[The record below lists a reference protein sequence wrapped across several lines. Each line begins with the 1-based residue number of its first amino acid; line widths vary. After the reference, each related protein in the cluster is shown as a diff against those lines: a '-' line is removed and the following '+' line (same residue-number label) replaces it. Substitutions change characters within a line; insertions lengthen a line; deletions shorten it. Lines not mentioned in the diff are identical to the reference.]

1 MSIFATGTSAEHIE
15 TIYMDGIEYTLEI
28 DTEGNSIISAVFDGV
43 LTTLELNNE
52 TGEGVVSNSNP
63 TERDEIIV
71 QVNELNE
78 NEVSIEI
85 VNEEANQI
93 TSINSIEDLL
103 DESYIGQ
110 ALTLGGWALGAA
122 VAALLAALAKIAI
135 TIVVAGITY
144 YALHMA
150 ADKVKN
156 GFYYRAYIPPSN
168 SKLEAIYVN
177 FSSITSS
184 QAINRIKNG
193 DSTYTFF
200 SSGAKSIVASAGRG
214 VTASENHYNTSS
226 KKGVFFSHYHT
237 STRNGAHS
245 FYGTPSIR
253 K

>member
-1 MSIFATGTSAEHIE
+1 MLKIRKLIHFRKSTLKSVLCSLLTICLLVNYSSVSIFATGTSAEHIE

-110 ALTLGGWALGAA
+110 ALTLGGWALEQRSQHY
-122 VAALLAALAKIAI
+122 LL
-135 TIVVAGITY
+135 
-144 YALHMA
+144 H
-150 ADKVKN
+150 
-156 GFYYRAYIPPSN
+156 
-168 SKLEAIYVN
+168 
-177 FSSITSS
+177 
-184 QAINRIKNG
+184 
-193 DSTYTFF
+193 
-200 SSGAKSIVASAGRG
+200 
-214 VTASENHYNTSS
+214 
-226 KKGVFFSHYHT
+226 
-237 STRNGAHS
+237 
-245 FYGTPSIR
+245 
-253 K
+253 